1 VIDEVKLWLRKRH
14 CLRAKQL
21 ATTFRY
27 HHHPRPPPPPR
38 ASERRDSMPVDMEN
52 AILVA
57 AAFILV
63 LLLPYVDKQRSHTS
77 HSAFSSWLDIRKI
90 KARCGT
96 KARCFIVMSVSFPWV
111 LQVLVVVVRGW
122 LWWWSLCGSQSGG
135 GRFYFFRI
143 VRTRGNHGPRNDV
156 VMQPDSHR
164 IREIKFSLQP

>member
-1 VIDEVKLWLRKRH
+1 MRVFICVPVRLGVNFALYSF
-14 CLRAKQL
+14 
-21 ATTFRY
+21 TTAVQASFLKPLSARFPRCACFRN
-27 HHHPRPPPPPR
+27 
-38 ASERRDSMPVDMEN
+38 AFRRNLS
-52 AILVA
+52 LV
-57 AAFILV
+57 
-63 LLLPYVDKQRSHTS
+63 SS

-143 VRTRGNHGPRNDV
+143 VRTSVDRCPWNHDYDATKQSWSPRNHILV
-156 VMQPDSHR
+156 ATM
-164 IREIKFSLQP
+164 I